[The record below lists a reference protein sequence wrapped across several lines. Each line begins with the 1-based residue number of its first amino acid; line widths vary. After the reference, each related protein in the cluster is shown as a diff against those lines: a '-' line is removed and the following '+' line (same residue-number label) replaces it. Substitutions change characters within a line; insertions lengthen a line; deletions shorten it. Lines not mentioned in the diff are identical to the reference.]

1 MLSVNNIYFIF
12 VNWLDTVNNV
22 EWKDKYNGASR
33 RLYNFDVMKY
43 LVFIQ
48 RKKLTGFAF
57 EIGTDPDPQH
67 CRK

>member
-1 MLSVNNIYFIF
+1 MRDSKLFARAATVNTTLNRIFVTMLSVNNIYFIF

-43 LVFIQ
+43 
-48 RKKLTGFAF
+48 
-57 EIGTDPDPQH
+57 
-67 CRK
+67 